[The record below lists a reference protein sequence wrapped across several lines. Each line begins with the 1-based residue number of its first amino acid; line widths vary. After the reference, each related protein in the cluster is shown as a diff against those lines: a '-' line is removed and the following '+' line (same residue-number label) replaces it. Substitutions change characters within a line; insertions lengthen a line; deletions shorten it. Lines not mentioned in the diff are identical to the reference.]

1 MESDPFGDI
10 ACVWSF
16 SYFFYNKKMKRILYL
31 SCRAKS
37 KASAGDEVRIRRLC
51 MLIAAASTWA
61 GGWYKRMK
69 SERQTGAFG
78 RLTGADMWK
87 LARGRIVEW
96 AARSNG
102 DHLRLCAGHGGCF
115 TRIL

>member
-37 KASAGDEVRIRRLC
+37 KASVEDEV
-51 MLIAAASTWA
+51 
-61 GGWYKRMK
+61 GG
-69 SERQTGAFG
+69 
-78 RLTGADMWK
+78 
-87 LARGRIVEW
+87 
-96 AARSNG
+96 
-102 DHLRLCAGHGGCF
+102 
-115 TRIL
+115 